1 MNFVWNPQKTYK
13 KMAKHNDI
21 GQRGEQLAADYLIQK
36 DYTILDRNWRY
47 GRAEIDIVA
56 MDGATLVFAE
66 VKTRSDDL
74 FERPESAVNDK
85 KRRLLARAAVA
96 YMRKIGHEWAIRFDI
111 LAVVLKHFSEKK
123 ETDVFFIDHFEDAFF
138 PPLAD

>member
-1 MNFVWNPQKTYK
+1 
-13 KMAKHNDI
+13 MAKHNDI

-36 DYTILDRNWRY
+36 NYTILDRNWRY

-74 FERPESAVNDK
+74 FERPESAVDDK

-111 LAVVLKHFSEKK
+111 VAVVLKHFSEKV

-138 PPLAD
+138 PRLAD

>member
-1 MNFVWNPQKTYK
+1 
-13 KMAKHNDI
+13 MAKHNEI
-21 GQRGEQLAADYLIQK
+21 GLRGEQIATDYLEQK
-36 DYTILDRNWRY
+36 NYKILDRNWRY

-66 VKTRSDDL
+66 VKTRSNDL
-74 FERPESAVNDK
+74 FERPESAVDDK

-111 LAVVLKHFSEKK
+111 LAVILRG
-123 ETDVFFIDHFEDAFF
+123 DIFFIDHFEDAFF
-138 PPLAD
+138 PRLAD

>member
-1 MNFVWNPQKTYK
+1 
-13 KMAKHNDI
+13 MAKHNEI
-21 GQRGEQLAADYLIQK
+21 GLRGEQIATDYLEQK
-36 DYTILDRNWRY
+36 NYKILDRNWRY

-66 VKTRSDDL
+66 VKTRSNDL
-74 FERPESAVNDK
+74 FERPESAVDDK

-111 LAVVLKHFSEKK
+111 LAVILRGD
-123 ETDVFFIDHFEDAFF
+123 TFFIDHFEDAFF
-138 PPLAD
+138 PRLAD

>member
-1 MNFVWNPQKTYK
+1 
-13 KMAKHNDI
+13 MAKHNDI

-36 DYTILDRNWRY
+36 NYTILDRNWRY

-56 MDGATLVFAE
+56 MNGSTLVFAE

-74 FERPESAVNDK
+74 FERPESAVDDK
-85 KRRLLARAAVA
+85 KRRLLTRAAVA

-111 LAVVLKHFSEKK
+111 LAVVLKHFSEKT
-123 ETDVFFIDHFEDAFF
+123 ETDIFFIDHFEDAFF
-138 PPLAD
+138 PRLAD

>member
-1 MNFVWNPQKTYK
+1 
-13 KMAKHNDI
+13 MAKHNDI

-36 DYTILDRNWRY
+36 NYTILDHNWRY

-74 FERPESAVNDK
+74 FERPESAVDDK

-111 LAVVLKHFSEKK
+111 VAVVLKHFSEKA

-138 PPLAD
+138 PRLAD

>member
-1 MNFVWNPQKTYK
+1 
-13 KMAKHNDI
+13 MAKHNEI
-21 GQRGEQLAADYLIQK
+21 GQRGEQIATGYLEQK
-36 DYTILDRNWRY
+36 NYKILDRNWRY

-66 VKTRSDDL
+66 VKTRSNDL
-74 FERPESAVNDK
+74 FERPESAVDDK

-111 LAVVLKHFSEKK
+111 LAVILRGD
-123 ETDVFFIDHFEDAFF
+123 TFFIDHFEDAFF
-138 PPLAD
+138 PRLAD